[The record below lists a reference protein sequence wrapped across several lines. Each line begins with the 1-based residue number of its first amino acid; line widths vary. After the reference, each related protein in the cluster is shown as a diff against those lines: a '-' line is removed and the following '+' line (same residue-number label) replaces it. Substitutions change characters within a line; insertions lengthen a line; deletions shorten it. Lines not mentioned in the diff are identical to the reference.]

1 MMKIT
6 AGSNVTFFI
15 EISVN
20 YPTHDLRLRWC
31 LFVMFTAIR
40 KLNKEGRD
48 YPFFN
53 WTLFIVKF
61 LDFFF
66 HFHDFSKKWGS
77 ILGETPVWRSTLDS
91 IKNKLKKDLN
101 FHKFLTPTRICFI
114 QLWPRC
120 SINFG
125 QSFHDQRHRI
135 FDLRPKKSA
144 RSQSLINHIRP
155 FICLIAWQVVDVTFQ
170 KSLHAVWHTL
180 EYRK

>member
-1 MMKIT
+1 MQVQKMKKIT

-66 HFHDFSKKWGS
+66 IFTIFPKSGVQFSEKLQSEEARLTQLKTNSKKTW
-77 ILGETPVWRSTLDS
+77 IFT
-91 IKNKLKKDLN
+91 
-101 FHKFLTPTRICFI
+101 
-114 QLWPRC
+114 
-120 SINFG
+120 
-125 QSFHDQRHRI
+125 SF
-135 FDLRPKKSA
+135 
-144 RSQSLINHIRP
+144 
-155 FICLIAWQVVDVTFQ
+155 
-170 KSLHAVWHTL
+170 
-180 EYRK
+180 